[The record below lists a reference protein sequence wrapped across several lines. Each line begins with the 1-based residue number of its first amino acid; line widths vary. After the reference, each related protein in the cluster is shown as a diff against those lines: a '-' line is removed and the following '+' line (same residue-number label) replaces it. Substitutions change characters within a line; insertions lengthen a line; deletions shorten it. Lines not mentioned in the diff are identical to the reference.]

1 MYDPLRR
8 KMAVCHWFQCTRRA
22 PPSLTVTIDTTQSP
36 LRAMR
41 FIPNKHHHQKQRQ
54 ITNNN
59 TQQTRR
65 DTTVV
70 AALIHRGRRR
80 STEVAARAS
89 TIERLQPAVAT
100 RKLTTSATTTRRKV
114 VKVCFINHI
123 IMGALVTTLAFPVPR
138 KELSAHLLIAR
149 GNQLVKLQTKNSNLN
164 ITAISIQ
171 TKRIN
176 STTLAGNSKPY
187 TIIYSHGNAED
198 VGLSLY
204 YLDRLVEEL
213 QCNVFAYEYPGYSLS
228 EGTPNE
234 QYCYDA
240 IESAYEY
247 VTQTLQVSPSNVILF
262 GRSLG
267 TGPTVDLA
275 FKLYTNKIKIN
286 TNTTNTSENE
296 QSSSSTTNTNTSQAN
311 APLGGIILQS
321 PLESGIRAVIGY
333 YTSYGLYLIDIF
345 RNYEKIDK
353 VGCSAFIIH
362 GTRDVVVPCDNG
374 RALYDALV
382 KHQSPSKLYN
392 PLWINNVGHND
403 MPDHIIIPSI
413 KQFLYFV
420 TKQQQDEKVKEAQK
434 QQAQVAVE
442 DEKKQ
447 VDKDDESSIANIK
460 ENDCWG

>member
-1 MYDPLRR
+1 
-8 KMAVCHWFQCTRRA
+8 
-22 PPSLTVTIDTTQSP
+22 
-36 LRAMR
+36 
-41 FIPNKHHHQKQRQ
+41 
-54 ITNNN
+54 
-59 TQQTRR
+59 
-65 DTTVV
+65 
-70 AALIHRGRRR
+70 
-80 STEVAARAS
+80 
-89 TIERLQPAVAT
+89 
-100 RKLTTSATTTRRKV
+100 
-114 VKVCFINHI
+114 
-123 IMGALVTTLAFPVPR
+123 MGALVTTLAFPVPR

-149 GNQLVKLQTKNSNLN
+149 GNQLVKLQTKHSNLN

-176 STTLAGNSKPY
+176 STTTAANNKPY

-204 YLDRLVEEL
+204 YLDRLVDEL

-240 IESAYEY
+240 IQSAYEH
-247 VTQTLQVSPSNVILF
+247 VTQTLKVNPSNVILF

-275 FKLYTNKIKIN
+275 YKLYTNQIQTVP
-286 TNTTNTSENE
+286 TNTTATNTATTTTTRSENE
-296 QSSSSTTNTNTSQAN
+296 RSSSSTTKSAQ
-311 APLGGIILQS
+311 PLGGIILQS

-333 YTSYGLYLIDIF
+333 YTSYGLYPIDIF

-362 GTRDVVVPCDNG
+362 GTKDVVVPCDNG
-374 RALYDALV
+374 RALYESLQ
-382 KHQSPSKLYN
+382 KHQPPSKVYN

-413 KQFLYFV
+413 KQFIYFL
-420 TKQQQDEKVKEAQK
+420 TKQQQHEEKEQEAKEQS
-434 QQAQVAVE
+434 QVPVQVQVE

-447 VDKDDESSIANIK
+447 AEDAEETSSTAHINQ
-460 ENDCWG
+460 NDCWG